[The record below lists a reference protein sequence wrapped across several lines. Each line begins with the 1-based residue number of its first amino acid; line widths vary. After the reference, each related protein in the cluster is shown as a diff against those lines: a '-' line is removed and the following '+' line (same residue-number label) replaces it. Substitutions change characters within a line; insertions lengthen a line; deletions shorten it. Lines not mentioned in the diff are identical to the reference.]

1 MSAAETN
8 AAAGAALPVPAIAAQ
23 PQTKVI
29 TGNGAAAWAAM
40 LCRPDVVAAY
50 PITPQSEVIEQLAK
64 FHADGV
70 LDCEYVT
77 VEGENSAQNVICG
90 ASMAGGRAFTAT
102 SSYGLVYMYDA
113 MFNTAGY
120 RAPVVMINVNR
131 EPPGIHAVCS
141 GQQDMISVRDTGW
154 VQLIVENDQEIMD
167 TTIMAFRLAEDHDIQ
182 LPVIV
187 NYDGYYLSFLAE
199 SVEVP
204 SITQVDDYLAPLK
217 AQPPR
222 PQLLPG
228 SNLGCGSHGIG
239 MGYVELRKK
248 HMAAMERVKPKL
260 EEIEAE
266 FTAAFGRAYGGQI
279 EKYRCEDA
287 EIVLVTSGS
296 AVGTAREVVDAK
308 RAEGVKVGLVKI
320 RLYRPWPKE
329 ALAAAVKGMKAVGVL
344 DRSICFGWDC
354 GPLYME
360 LRAVTPECGV
370 VPMLS
375 FIDGLANMDITRDHI
390 AGMIDDIQAAADG
403 RPYQQVTW
411 LP

>member
-1 MSAAETN
+1 MTVASARE
-8 AAAGAALPVPAIAAQ
+8 
-23 PQTKVI
+23 TKVL
-29 TGNGAAAWAAM
+29 TGNGAAAYAAM

-77 VEGENSAQNVICG
+77 VEGENSAQNVVC
-90 ASMAGGRAFTAT
+90 AATMAGGRAYTAT

-141 GQQDMISVRDTGW
+141 GQQDMISVRDSGW
-154 VQLIVENDQEIMD
+154 VQLIVESCQEIMD
-167 TTIMAFRLAEDHDIQ
+167 TTIMAFRLAEDYDIQ

-199 SVEVP
+199 PVEIP
-204 SITQVDDYLAPLK
+204 AQQEVDDYLAVLK
-217 AQPPR
+217 DQPPR
-222 PQLLPG
+222 PVLRPG
-228 SNLGCGSHGIG
+228 VPLGCGSHGMG

-260 EEIEAE
+260 EEIDEE
-266 FTAAFGRAYGGQI
+266 FERAFGRSYSGQV
-279 EKYRCEDA
+279 EEYRTDDA
-287 EIVLVTSGS
+287 DIVLVTSGS
-296 AVGTAREVVDAK
+296 AVGTARTVVDAK
-308 RAEGVKVGLVKI
+308 RDEGLKVGLVKI
-320 RLYRPWPKE
+320 RLFRPFPVQRLSE
-329 ALAAAVKGMKAVGVL
+329 ALKGKKAIGVL
-344 DRSICFGWDC
+344 DRSIAFGWDC
-354 GPLYME
+354 GPLYQE
-360 LRAVTPECGV
+360 TRALAPEIGI

-375 FIDGLANMDITRDHI
+375 FIDGLANMDITEEHI
-390 AGMIDDIQAAADG
+390 GWMIDDINEAAQG
-403 RPYQQVTW
+403 RSYQQVRW

>member
-1 MSAAETN
+1 MTV
-8 AAAGAALPVPAIAAQ
+8 ALAR
-23 PQTKVI
+23 QTKVI
-29 TGNGAAAWAAM
+29 TGNAAAAYAAM

-64 FHADGV
+64 FHADGL
-70 LDCEYVT
+70 LDCQYVT
-77 VEGENSAQNVICG
+77 VEGENSAQNVVC
-90 ASMAGGRAFTAT
+90 AATMAGGRAFTAT

-154 VQLIVENDQEIMD
+154 VQLIVENCQEILD
-167 TTIMAFRLAEDHDIQ
+167 TTIMAFRLAEDYDIQ

-199 SVEVP
+199 SVEIP
-204 SITQVDDYLAPLK
+204 GIAEVDGYLEVLK
-217 AQPPR
+217 SQPPR
-222 PQLLPG
+222 PRLMPG
-228 SNLGCGSHGIG
+228 VPLGCGSHGIG
-239 MGYVELRKK
+239 IGYVELRKK
-248 HMAAMERVKPKL
+248 HMAAMGRVKAKI
-260 EEIEAE
+260 EEIDQE
-266 FTAAFGRAYGGQI
+266 FGDAFGRRYGGQI
-279 EKYRCEDA
+279 EEYRTEDA
-287 EIVLVTSGS
+287 DIVLVTSGS
-296 AVGTAREVVDAK
+296 AVGTARTMIDAK
-308 RAEGVKVGLVKI
+308 REAGIRVGLVKL
-320 RLYRPWPKE
+320 RLYRPFPVE
-329 ALAAAVKGMKAVGVL
+329 RLGAALKGKKAIGVL

-360 LRAVTPECGV
+360 TRALTPHIGI

-375 FIDGLANMDITRDHI
+375 FIDGLANMDITQEHI
-390 AGMIDDIQAAADG
+390 GGMIDDIHGASLG
-403 RPYQQVTW
+403 LPYQEVTW

>member
-1 MSAAETN
+1 MPAAAERQGV
-8 AAAGAALPVPAIAAQ
+8 APQIPSVAAQ
-23 PQTKVI
+23 RQTKVI

-77 VEGENSAQNVICG
+77 VEGENSAQNVVCG
-90 ASMAGGRAFTAT
+90 ASMAGGRVFTAT

-154 VQLIVENDQEIMD
+154 VQLIVENCQEIMD
-167 TTIMAFRLAEDHDIQ
+167 TTIMAFRLAEDYDIQ

-199 SVEVP
+199 SVEIP
-204 SITQVDDYLAPLK
+204 AIGEVDAYLEPLK
-217 AQPPR
+217 SQPPR

-228 SNLGCGSHGIG
+228 SYLGCGSHGMG

-248 HMAAMERVKPKL
+248 HMAAMEHVKPKL
-260 EEIEAE
+260 EEIEDE
-266 FTAAFGRAYGGQI
+266 FAAAFGRSYGGQS
-279 EKYRCEDA
+279 KYRTKRGYRA
-287 EIVLVTSGS
+287 GQ
-296 AVGTAREVVDAK
+296 AAARGTPGPSSTPSD
-308 RAEGVKVGLVKI
+308 EGIKAGLVKL
-320 RLYRPWPKE
+320 RLPAVPRAAGA
-329 ALAAAVKGMKAVGVL
+329 ALKGSHPCL
-344 DRSICFGWDC
+344 DRSICFGWVRTVLWRPGADARD
-354 GPLYME
+354 GP
-360 LRAVTPECGV
+360 RADAD
-370 VPMLS
+370 LS
-375 FIDGLANMDITRDHI
+375 TAALWTSAEILPA
-390 AGMIDDIQAAADG
+390 IDDMGGVRGALPAKCSCVVIVDEQACAAA
-403 RPYQQVTW
+403 RETSEV
-411 LP
+411 

>member
-1 MSAAETN
+1 
-8 AAAGAALPVPAIAAQ
+8 VPDVASKR
-23 PQTKVI
+23 QTKVI

-70 LDCEYVT
+70 LDSEYVT
-77 VEGENSAQNVICG
+77 VEGENSAQNLVCG
-90 ASMAGGRAFTAT
+90 ASMAGGRVFTAT

-154 VQLIVENDQEIMD
+154 VQLICENCQEIMD
-167 TTIMAFRLAEDHDIQ
+167 TTIMAFRLAEDHEIQ

-199 SVEVP
+199 SVEIP
-204 SITQVDDYLAPLK
+204 AIGEVDAYLEPLK
-217 AQPPR
+217 SQPPR

-228 SNLGCGSHGIG
+228 SYLGCGSHGLG

-248 HMAAMERVKPKL
+248 HMAAMERVKTKL
-260 EEIEAE
+260 EEIEGDFEAD
-266 FTAAFGRAYGGQI
+266 FGRSYGGQI
-279 EKYRCEDA
+279 EEYRTEDA
-287 EIVLVTSGS
+287 DIVLVTSGS
-296 AVGTAREVVDAK
+296 AVGTARMAIDAK
-308 RAEGVKVGLVKI
+308 REEGLKAGLVKL
-320 RLYRPWPKE
+320 RLYRPFPTE
-329 ALAAAVKGMKAVGVL
+329 RLGAVLKGKKAVGVL

-360 LRAVTPECGV
+360 TRALTPEIGI
-370 VPMLS
+370 VPMLG
-375 FIDGLANMDITRDHI
+375 FIDGLANMDITQEHI
-390 AGMIDDIQAAADG
+390 AGMIDDIQAASEG
-403 RPYQQVTW
+403 RPYQRVTW